1 MTHTIEAHISVFG
14 GVEMKREEFGTRLL
28 TRVYANTQLQ
38 LMFRQMTYTKHR
50 HVTKK
55 LQSHTCYLTRM
66 LDTIQH
72 GAAADNYVRIANRLH
87 LIKNFKRLLAL
98 LKLGSEIRFYELR
111 ECHLTENIDSSI
123 KQRESQHLG
132 RREEVHTSGSLIS
145 WLRLHVTL
153 ERYSVFV

>member
-1 MTHTIEAHISVFG
+1 
-14 GVEMKREEFGTRLL
+14 MKREEFGTRLL

-38 LMFRQMTYTKHR
+38 LMFWQMTYTKHR

-72 GAAADNYVRIANRLH
+72 RAATDNYVCIANRLH
-87 LIKNFKRLLAL
+87 LIRNFKRLLAL
-98 LKLGSEIRFYELR
+98 LKLGSELRFYELR
-111 ECHLTENIDSSI
+111 ECHLVENIYSSI
-123 KQRESQHLG
+123 KQRESQHIFG
-132 RREEVHTSGSLIS
+132 WREEVHISGRLIS
-145 WLRLHVTL
+145 WLRLGVTL